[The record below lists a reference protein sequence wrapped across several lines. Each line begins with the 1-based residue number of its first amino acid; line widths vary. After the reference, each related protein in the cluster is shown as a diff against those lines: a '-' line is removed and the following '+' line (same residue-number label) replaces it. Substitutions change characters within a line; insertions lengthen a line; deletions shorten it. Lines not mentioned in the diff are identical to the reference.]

1 MRHKLQ
7 RALAAASA
15 DVRAV
20 LHRALDRPG
29 RGLGAAESEALLRC
43 RARDDVAGLP
53 DVDEDG
59 ARWTGDSYI
68 AIVEAVRRAVPRGVH
83 LHALSPEEVLHGAR
97 RSRRPVADF
106 LADARRAGV
115 DSLPGTS
122 AEILDDGVRATL
134 AKGRLTTAEWLD
146 VVETAHAAGLPT
158 TATMMFGH
166 VEDAGH
172 VARHFSTIRALAER
186 TGMVSEF
193 VPLPFVSTEAPMYKD
208 PARRAALGVRGG
220 PTTREALLVHAV
232 ARLALDGAVDNLQAS
247 WPKVGLGF
255 ASTLLRVGANDLGGV
270 LMNESISAAELSSYA
285 ELTRRGDWR
294 VRDAVARGR
303 DRRRSGG
310 AAPAAA
316 RAESAAPRDVVT
328 YSSCYTVVPTYECFN
343 KCAYCSFRAP
353 IAGGRGDWKSKDD
366 VRADLERVA
375 ASGVC
380 EVLVL
385 AGEVGPLLEAEMA
398 ALAEVNASMG
408 LMLEQATP
416 ALRLPG
422 APHHRAPSKDP
433 ALRMEQLDM
442 AGRLRVPFT
451 TGILCGIGETADD
464 RLRSLDVIAESHA
477 RFGHVQECII
487 QPFSPDPAL
496 ARFAPGAAPDLPAL
510 VAAARARL
518 PAGVVVQVPPNLVKG
533 ELERC
538 LRSGARDLA
547 ASRPWTTSTGA
558 TTSRAWASSRRRSRA
573 RG

>member
-1 MRHKLQ
+1 M
-7 RALAAASA
+7 
-15 DVRAV
+15 
-20 LHRALDRPG
+20 
-29 RGLGAAESEALLRC
+29 
-43 RARDDVAGLP
+43 
-53 DVDEDG
+53 
-59 ARWTGDSYI
+59 
-68 AIVEAVRRAVPRGVH
+68 
-83 LHALSPEEVLHGAR
+83 
-97 RSRRPVADF
+97 
-106 LADARRAGV
+106 
-115 DSLPGTS
+115 
-122 AEILDDGVRATL
+122 
-134 AKGRLTTAEWLD
+134 
-146 VVETAHAAGLPT
+146 
-158 TATMMFGH
+158 
-166 VEDAGH
+166 
-172 VARHFSTIRALAER
+172 
-186 TGMVSEF
+186 
-193 VPLPFVSTEAPMYKD
+193 
-208 PARRAALGVRGG
+208 
-220 PTTREALLVHAV
+220 
-232 ARLALDGAVDNLQAS
+232 
-247 WPKVGLGF
+247 
-255 ASTLLRVGANDLGGV
+255 
-270 LMNESISAAELSSYA
+270 
-285 ELTRRGDWR
+285 
-294 VRDAVARGR
+294 
-303 DRRRSGG
+303 
-310 AAPAAA
+310 
-316 RAESAAPRDVVT
+316 T

-385 AGEVGPLLEAEMA
+385 AGEVRFDSPKRRAWHAMMVDACEAALELDLLPHTNVGPLLEAEMA

-538 LRSGARDLA
+538 LRSGARDLGGISPVDHVNRSHDFPGVGELA
-547 ASRPWTTSTGA
+547 ATVARAGLTLEERLPLHDEFLPWLRPRVA
-558 TTSRAWASSRRRSRA
+558 DVYRRRWAPEARRA
-573 RG
+573 AA